1 MFRLVHVLELLF
13 AKTVYRLFYQI
24 IFTNCSKI
32 EYIYSHLIIS
42 QFHVPFIN
50 LFLLQP
56 AATAMFTNKIL
67 HTVVWKYFV
76 GKKFSCAMKLM
87 KIFTQKIS
95 NTITTKFIYATDTGI
110 PSTLTSRPSNNYSQ
124 LMVIRNYKALARPS
138 SAQGVI
144 TCSS

>member
-1 MFRLVHVLELLF
+1 MFRLVHVLQLLF

-32 EYIYSHLIIS
+32 ECSHLIIS

-67 HTVVWKYFV
+67 NSVVWKYFV
-76 GKKFSCAMKLM
+76 GKKFLCAMKPM

-95 NTITTKFIYATDTGI
+95 NT
-110 PSTLTSRPSNNYSQ
+110 NNNNKVY
-124 LMVIRNYKALARPS
+124 LCN
-138 SAQGVI
+138 
-144 TCSS
+144 

>member
-1 MFRLVHVLELLF
+1 MFRLVHILQLLF
-13 AKTVYRLFYQI
+13 AKTVYGLFYQI

-32 EYIYSHLIIS
+32 ECSHLIIS

-76 GKKFSCAMKLM
+76 GKKFSCAMKPM
-87 KIFTQKIS
+87 KIFTQKFPTQI
-95 NTITTKFIYATDTGI
+95 ITTKFIYVTDTGI
-110 PSTLTSRPSNNYSQ
+110 PSTLTSRPSNNCSQ
-124 LMVIRNYKALARPS
+124 LMIIRNYKALARPS